1 MSEKNQDR
9 YGKGM
14 RSVST
19 TVNTETY
26 EEMERLAN
34 SGGLKITA
42 WARHAL
48 MDTARQ
54 GAVYGIIDLKK
65 YHINAPKTL
74 MAAEEPGNISELPV
88 PGSSPAKTPT
98 RYQKGTGRKSAK

>member
-1 MSEKNQDR
+1 MSEKNPDR

-19 TVNTETY
+19 TVNTEIY
-26 EEMERLAN
+26 EEMERLAK
-34 SGGLKITA
+34 SGGLKVTA

-48 MDTARQ
+48 INTARES
-54 GAVYGIIDLKK
+54 AIYGIKK
-65 YHINAPKTL
+65 YQINTLETL
-74 MAAEEPGNISELPV
+74 MAAEELGNISELPV